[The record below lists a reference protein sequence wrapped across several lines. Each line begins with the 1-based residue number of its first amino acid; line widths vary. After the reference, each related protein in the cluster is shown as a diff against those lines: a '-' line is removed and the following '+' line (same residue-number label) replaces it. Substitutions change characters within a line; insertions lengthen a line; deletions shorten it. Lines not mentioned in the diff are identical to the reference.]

1 MTVYGYCRVS
11 TPKQNIERQIK
22 NIIKACPDIL
32 ERNIYLDRWTGTTT
46 DRPQWKKLERRL
58 KEGDTIIFDSVS
70 RMSRQSKE
78 GFALYKRLY
87 DMGVNLIFLK
97 EPYINTDQ
105 YKQAMQISLP
115 EVEDSCLKP
124 LMNGLTE
131 TLMLLA
137 QRQFIAAFEQAEK
150 EVEDLRQRTR
160 EGFTPEARRKISE
173 SKQGRT
179 LVTKKSLDVK
189 PKIKRLAKA
198 FGGDFKD
205 KEVIEFLQI
214 DRNTYYKYKR
224 EMKQEMEEKM

>member
-22 NIIKACPDIL
+22 NIIKACPEIL

-70 RMSRQSKE
+70 RMSRQAKE

-173 SKQGRT
+173 SKQG
-179 LVTKKSLDVK
+179 
-189 PKIKRLAKA
+189 
-198 FGGDFKD
+198 
-205 KEVIEFLQI
+205 
-214 DRNTYYKYKR
+214 
-224 EMKQEMEEKM
+224 